1 MKKITTALSILMVIC
16 LMTGCSAGDNRNN
29 CDSNSNSSTGS
40 LSGAEPVELTKDVNT
55 IVCIDYSIESFAPV
69 QQFSYELF
77 SQNLED
83 TNPVLSPISA
93 YLAMGMAGLG
103 AVGET
108 RQAFEDVLDGDMLCI
123 PDYMMKNFPKEES
136 GMQIS
141 FANSAWLSE
150 ELEVKDSWMNYLSS
164 QYKAQVWQGNLSS
177 TECMD
182 SINSWIKEQT
192 REMIPVFLEEPLS
205 TDARVAL
212 FNTIYF
218 KGNWRDPFEAHSTRE
233 KEFTTS
239 DGETVPVD
247 MMKKYHCNL
256 DYLHTETMEGVV
268 LPYESGNLSFVAIKP
283 TAGQSVRE
291 MYREITFAELELLLE
306 NRERTLVNLQLPK
319 FNITFDKELNDS
331 FIQMGLEQAF
341 DKDKADFSGIGTIP
355 EEENLYI
362 SLVRQKAVICVDEE
376 GTEAAA
382 VTEVV
387 MERATTAD
395 LEEEPRNVFFREPFL
410 YMIIDMETNV
420 PLFMGIMDDPSAKE

>member
-55 IVCIDYSIESFAPV
+55 IVCIDYSIDSFAPV

-77 SQNLED
+77 SQNLDD
-83 TNPVLSPISA
+83 TNPVLSPVSA

-103 AVGET
+103 AKGET
-108 RQAFEDVLDGDMLCI
+108 RQEFENVLDGDMLCI
-123 PDYMMKNFPKEES
+123 PDYIMRNFPIEEA

-150 ELEVKDSWMNYLSS
+150 GLEVKDSWLNYLSS
-164 QYKAQVWQGNLSS
+164 QYMAQVWQGNLSS
-177 TECMD
+177 VACMD
-182 SINSWIKEQT
+182 RINSWIKEQT
-192 REMIPVFLEEPLS
+192 REMIPAFLEEPLS
-205 TDARVAL
+205 PDARVAL
-212 FNTIYF
+212 LNTIYF
-218 KGNWRDPFEAHSTRE
+218 KGNWKDPFEANSTRE
-233 KEFTTS
+233 KAFTVG

-247 MMKKYHCNL
+247 MMQKYHCNL
-256 DYLHTETMEGVV
+256 DYVHTEALEGVV
-268 LPYESGNLSFVAIKP
+268 LPYENGNLAFVALKP

-291 MYREITFAELELLLE
+291 MYREIVFEDLELLLE
-306 NRERTLVNLQLPK
+306 NREKTLVNLQLPK

-331 FIQMGLEQAF
+331 FIQMGLGQAL
-341 DKDKADFSGIGTIP
+341 DKDKADFSGIGTMP
-355 EEENLYI
+355 EGENLYI

-382 VTEVV
+382 VTEVEMRDAGAEKV
-387 MERATTAD
+387 
-395 LEEEPRNVFFREPFL
+395 EEPLNVFFDEPFL
-410 YMIIDMETNV
+410 YMIMDMETNV